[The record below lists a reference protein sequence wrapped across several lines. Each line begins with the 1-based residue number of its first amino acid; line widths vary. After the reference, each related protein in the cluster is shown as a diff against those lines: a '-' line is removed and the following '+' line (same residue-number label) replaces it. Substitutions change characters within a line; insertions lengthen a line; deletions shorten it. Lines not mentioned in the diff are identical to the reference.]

1 VTIFILPIRAWKYF
15 INYKTEIFE
24 WSFPNIIETV
34 SEVVVI
40 TFTLNL
46 GGPFRSDHV
55 VKFTWGDLFAQIMWL
70 NLL

>member
-1 VTIFILPIRAWKYF
+1 MTIFILPIRAWKYF

-55 VKFTWGDLFAQIMWL
+55 VKFIVEVFYVVK
-70 NLL
+70 